1 MLHAPN
7 SASARDIAFT
17 LHPYTNARLLEQ
29 TGALVIERGK
39 GIYVY
44 DEDGTEYIEG
54 MAGLWSVALGFDE
67 SRLVG
72 AAHQQLL
79 KLPFYHNFVQKTHS
93 PLIDLA
99 ERLVG
104 ISPNRLSRVFFA
116 NSGSEANDTV
126 VKLVWYYNNAIG
138 RRQKKKIIS
147 RVRAYHGITVASGSL
162 TGLPWNHQD
171 FDLPILNVLH
181 TTCPYHYR
189 LAHEGESEEEF
200 ATRLASDLDALILRE
215 GPETVAAFI
224 GEPVM
229 GAGGVIVP
237 PRTYWEKMQAVCR
250 KHDVL
255 VIADEVITGFGRTG
269 KMFGCNTFNINPDIM
284 VLSKQLTSSYLPLSA
299 VLFTDDIYQKI
310 ADNTREIGTFGH
322 GFTTG
327 GHPVAAAVALES
339 LKIFEER
346 RIVDHAAAMALN
358 FASALR
364 RFSGHPLVGDVR
376 SVGLV
381 GAIELVAERKSKAP
395 FLKPG
400 STGSFLSG
408 RCQHYGLIVRS
419 IGDTIAF
426 CPPLIIE
433 AGQIEEM
440 FVRFGK
446 ALDDTYSWS
455 KSQPQQKASI

>member
-1 MLHAPN
+1 M
-7 SASARDIAFT
+7 
-17 LHPYTNARLLEQ
+17 
-29 TGALVIERGK
+29 
-39 GIYVY
+39 
-44 DEDGTEYIEG
+44 
-54 MAGLWSVALGFDE
+54 
-67 SRLVG
+67 
-72 AAHQQLL
+72 
-79 KLPFYHNFVQKTHS
+79 
-93 PLIDLA
+93 
-99 ERLVG
+99 
-104 ISPNRLSRVFFA
+104 
-116 NSGSEANDTV
+116 
-126 VKLVWYYNNAIG
+126 
-138 RRQKKKIIS
+138 
-147 RVRAYHGITVASGSL
+147 
-162 TGLPWNHQD
+162 
-171 FDLPILNVLH
+171 
-181 TTCPYHYR
+181 
-189 LAHEGESEEEF
+189 
-200 ATRLASDLDALILRE
+200 
-215 GPETVAAFI
+215 
-224 GEPVM
+224 
-229 GAGGVIVP
+229 P
-237 PRTYWEKMQAVCR
+237 PGTYWEKMQAVCR

-339 LKIFEER
+339 LEIFEER

-381 GAIELVAERKSKAP
+381 GAIELVADRKSKAP

-433 AGQIEEM
+433 PRQIEEM
-440 FVRFGK
+440 FARFGR
-446 ALDDTYSWS
+446 ALDDTYNWS